1 MRCPVCKSEYGEVH
15 ACPHCGFDQ
24 LQVEFLSRDEA
35 EEWINAVVVPYREK
49 WEASQLPT
57 TVDWAEILFRQKDV
71 KYFFDVTLL
80 AAAKQNEVVGHTLL
94 ICPYPR
100 LRNCFL
106 EQLAKYLPYREIK
119 DRSTPQKMKMG
130 DLAAALTNLQEGDI
144 CILNAKSLPSGKE
157 FDADLS
163 AAFKEFALIV
173 RIGKGPAANDVR
185 LDLPAFTWL
194 ALVDK
199 KPDMPYKFVPVFEN
213 IIEIKADKQEMCE
226 LEIRAAAADIGM
238 RVHQAAVAY
247 IAAQVK
253 YDVHHA
259 TNCVK
264 RISDYMLVKDF
275 SGQMVT
281 EEMAKEILSQFM

>member
-1 MRCPVCKSEYGEVH
+1 MRCPVCKNEYGEVH
-15 ACPHCGFDQ
+15 ACPHCGFNQ

-49 WEASQLPT
+49 WESSQLAT
-57 TVDWAEILFRQKDV
+57 TIDWTEVLFRQKDV
-71 KYFFDVTLL
+71 KYYFDVTLL

-100 LRNCFL
+100 LRKCFL
-106 EQLAKYLPYREIK
+106 EQFAKYLPYREIK
-119 DRSTPQKMKMG
+119 DSSTPQKMKMG

-144 CILNAKSLPSGKE
+144 CVLNAKSLPSGKE

-163 AAFKEFALIV
+163 MAFKEFALIV
-173 RIGKGPAANDVR
+173 RIGKGPSANNVR
-185 LDLPAFTWL
+185 IDLPAFTWL
-194 ALVDK
+194 SLVDK
-199 KPDMPYKFVPVFEN
+199 KSDMPQKFMPVFEN
-213 IIEIKADKQEMCE
+213 IIEVKADKHELCA

-247 IAAQVK
+247 IATQVK

-259 TNCVK
+259 ANCVK
-264 RISDYMLVKDF
+264 RISDFMLVKDI
-275 SGQMVT
+275 SGQIVT